1 MKTEIYVVSHKNMKM
16 PNESIYVPVQVGTNK
31 ENFKGFERDN
41 TGFNISKKNPNYCEL
56 TVQYWAWKNRAADAK
71 GIVHYRRY
79 FSNGGMFFF
88 KTPDEKFNEILK
100 SDKVASL
107 LEKNE
112 AILPRKR
119 NYYIETSW
127 SHYEH
132 AHHIEGLEIAK
143 EVISERYPDYI
154 DAFEEVVNRKAVH
167 MFNMLIAK
175 SEVFDSYTEWLFNIL
190 PEVEKR
196 VDISEYSTYEK
207 RIFGFIS
214 EILLDVW
221 FEKNQIKYTELPV
234 LFMGK
239 QNWFRKIGL
248 FFLRKMGLSK
258 KAV

>member
-143 EVISERYPDYI
+143 EVISSSVSPELSSNTI
-154 DAFEEVVNRKAVH
+154 AFIVS
-167 MFNMLIAK
+167 FCK
-175 SEVFDSYTEWLFNIL
+175 SRTDKIFF
-190 PEVEKR
+190 P
-196 VDISEYSTYEK
+196 STSCLTT
-207 RIFGFIS
+207 R
-214 EILLDVW
+214 
-221 FEKNQIKYTELPV
+221 
-234 LFMGK
+234 
-239 QNWFRKIGL
+239 
-248 FFLRKMGLSK
+248 
-258 KAV
+258 